1 MKKVNIT
8 NSEKKINSNNLV
20 TLEHHYQFI
29 LPENL
34 KKLYLK
40 YNGGEIEF
48 QDSSI
53 YDFASIKYG
62 ELTLENLIDD
72 LILVEPILPEGF
84 LPFAIT
90 GVGNIVTIYM
100 DTQVVNNKI
109 YLFRSDELTP
119 IFLANS
125 LEEWFGVTSIDEL

>member
-8 NSEKKINSNNLV
+8 NAEKKINSNNLV
-20 TLEHHYQFI
+20 TLEHYYQFI

-34 KKLYLK
+34 KRLYLK

-53 YDFASIKYG
+53 YDFVSIEYG

-72 LILVEPILPEGF
+72 LILVESILPEGF
-84 LPFAIT
+84 LPFALT

-119 IFLANS
+119 IFLAHS
-125 LEEWFGVTSIDEL
+125 LEEWLGVTSIDEL